1 MGFSPKNFSISIFI
15 YYISDTMKIPLVF
28 DEKNPKYRLLSSIFI
43 IIDSPECKRVLA
55 QNGLKPINSVINL
68 IKIRFISMFFE
79 IDIKY
84 VINEVNNSSELR
96 KYWGF
101 KYQLDYNNLS
111 KLLSKFDSVQI
122 LEFVL
127 KFINKQFILG
137 KRGRKTI
144 IVDATSIMLDINL
157 DKKYYNEE
165 ELDEKN
171 FKIGFSQTHGHFIG
185 GKLTLTIDFHTGQ
198 PLAMLIH
205 QGAYSDAKIFP
216 EMLEELKRRRIIS
229 KKDMIMADRGYVSYD
244 NYEKGV
250 MEYEIIPF
258 IFPRKNMRLDKIA
271 GCFNYP
277 LEVYEGNLQLKK
289 TLEDVTSTTMIFLK
303 HWKLFKPIRA
313 CIEHFFKLMK
323 EGLGYSTYHVYT
335 EEAMKKTA
343 YLNVLLTA
351 LTIKEVTFDMKT
363 IQRLSEM

>member
-1 MGFSPKNFSISIFI
+1 
-15 YYISDTMKIPLVF
+15 MKIPLVF
-28 DEKNPKYRLLSSIFI
+28 DEKNPKYRLLGSIFI
-43 IIDSPECKRVLA
+43 IIDSPEFRRILS
-55 QNGLKPINSVINL
+55 QNGLKPINSVVNL
-68 IKIRFISMFFE
+68 IKIRFISMFFG

-84 VINEVNNSSELR
+84 VINEVNNSPELK

-101 KYQLDYNNLS
+101 KYNLDYNNLS
-111 KLLSKFDSVQI
+111 KLLSKFNSNQF

-127 KFINKQFILG
+127 KFINKQFIPG

-144 IVDATSIMLDINL
+144 IVDATPIMLDINL
-157 DKKYYNEE
+157 DKKYYTKE

-171 FKIGFSQTHGHFIG
+171 FKIGFSQTHGSFIG
-185 GKLTLTIDFHTGQ
+185 GKLTLAIDFHTGQ
-198 PLAMLIH
+198 PLAMLVH

-229 KKDMIMADRGYVSYD
+229 KRDMIMADRGYVSYD

-277 LEVYEGNLQLKK
+277 LEIYKGNSRLKK
-289 TLEDVTSTTMIFLK
+289 TLEDVASTTMIFIK

-323 EGLGYSTYHVYT
+323 EGLGYGTYHVYT
-335 EEAMKKTA
+335 DESMKKTV

-351 LTIKEVTFDMKT
+351 LTIKEVTFDIKI
-363 IQRLSEM
+363 IQQLSEM

>member
-1 MGFSPKNFSISIFI
+1 
-15 YYISDTMKIPLVF
+15 MKVPLVF
-28 DEKNPKYRLLSSIFI
+28 DENNPKYRLLSSIFI
-43 IIDSPECKRVLA
+43 IIDSPECRQVLA

-84 VINEVNNSSELR
+84 VINEVNNSPELK

-101 KYQLDYNNLS
+101 KYNLDYNNLA
-111 KLLSKFDSVQI
+111 KLLSMFDSEQL

-127 KFINKQFILG
+127 KFINKQFIPG

-144 IVDATSIMLDINL
+144 IVDATSIKLDINL

-165 ELDEKN
+165 ELNEKN
-171 FKIGFSQTHGHFIG
+171 FKIGFSQTHGNFIG
-185 GKLTLTIDFHTGQ
+185 GKLTLAIDFFTGQ
-198 PLAMLIH
+198 PLTMLVH
-205 QGAYSDAKIFP
+205 QGAYPDAKIFL
-216 EMLEELKRRRIIS
+216 EMLEELKKRRIIS
-229 KKDMIMADRGYVSYD
+229 KKDMVMADRGFISYN
-244 NYEKGV
+244 NYERGI
-250 MEYEIIPF
+250 MDYNIIPL

-277 LEVYEGNLQLKK
+277 LEVYKGNSQLKK
-289 TLEDVTSTTMIFLK
+289 TLEDVASTTMIFLK

-323 EGLGYSTYHVYT
+323 EGVGYSSYHVYT
-335 EEAMKKTA
+335 EESMKKTA

-351 LTIKEVTFDMKT
+351 LTIKEVTFDMKI

>member
-1 MGFSPKNFSISIFI
+1 
-15 YYISDTMKIPLVF
+15 MKIPLVF
-28 DEKNPKYRLLSSIFI
+28 DEKNPKYRLLNSIFI
-43 IIDSPECKRVLA
+43 IIDSPECRRVLS

-84 VINEVNNSSELR
+84 VVDEVNNSFELR

-101 KYQLDYNNLS
+101 KYRLDYNNLS
-111 KLLSKFDSVQI
+111 KLLSKFNSNQL

-127 KFINKQFILG
+127 KFINKQFIPS
-137 KRGRKTI
+137 KRGKKTI
-144 IVDATSIMLDINL
+144 IMDATSIKLDINL
-157 DKKYYNEE
+157 DKKYYTEE

-171 FKIGFSQTHGHFIG
+171 FKVGFSQTHGHFIG
-185 GKLTLTIDFHTGQ
+185 GKLTLAIDFHTGQ
-198 PLAMLIH
+198 PLAMLVH
-205 QGAYSDAKIFP
+205 QGAYPDAKIFP

-229 KKDMIMADRGYVSYD
+229 KKDMIMADRGFVSYN

-250 MEYEIIPF
+250 MEYKIIPF
-258 IFPRKNMRLDKIA
+258 IFPRKNMRLDKIT
-271 GCFNYP
+271 GRFNYP
-277 LEVYEGNLQLKK
+277 LEVYKGNSQLKK
-289 TLEDVTSTTMIFLK
+289 TLEDVVSTFTIFIK

-323 EGLGYSTYHVYT
+323 EGLGNSVYHVYT
-335 EEAMKKTA
+335 EESMKKTT

-351 LTIKEVTFDMKT
+351 LTIKEVTFDIKT
-363 IQRLSEM
+363 IQQLSEM